1 MRRAIALAIL
11 LYPRAWRTRYGT
23 EFNAL
28 LEDVRPGWR
37 ELWDIVRG
45 ALRMQIFTWNWR
57 RTAAAF
63 ALAGAVVA
71 GVIAARTAD
80 TFVSTT
86 VMKVTTRQTPGAFL
100 RVATS
105 DVLSRHALFEIIQQ
119 NDLYQ
124 DDRKRLPL
132 EDIVQ
137 SMRNRYIRIVPV
149 PRGGEG
155 VFAVSFQ
162 DPDPHKAQRV
172 TADIANRLLD
182 ASKGGRAGSLEILD
196 PASLP
201 QQPAEPHLRA
211 VIVAIGLAAGLIV
224 GFLVLGVRRWPLVAA
239 CGAAA
244 AAVALAFAFA
254 IPDRWVSSA
263 VLRMEPAGDYAEL
276 LRETLAQ
283 VPPDCAIRTMQN
295 GGAFMI
301 TCRHADRFQAQA
313 DVRKVVTR
321 MVEQNVTLARLPH
334 HNLEVLDPASFP
346 EQPAS
351 PNRLVISAL
360 GLFAGLLAGT
370 VVLWRRRPKTAA
382 AGA

>member
-11 LYPRAWRTRYGT
+11 LYPRAWRARYGA

-80 TFVSTT
+80 TFISTT

-100 RVATS
+100 RVATA
-105 DVLSRHALFEIIQQ
+105 DALSRHVLAEIIQQ
-119 NDLYQ
+119 RDLYA

-132 EDIVQ
+132 EDVVQ
-137 SMRNRYIRIVPV
+137 AMRNRYIRIVPV

-162 DPDPHKAQRV
+162 EPDPRKAQRV

-244 AAVALAFAFA
+244 AVVALAFAFA
-254 IPDRWVSSA
+254 IPDRWVSNA
-263 VLRMEPAGDYAEL
+263 VLRMEPAGDAEL

-301 TCRHADRFQAQA
+301 TCRHADRLQAQA

-321 MVEQNVTLARLPH
+321 MVEQNVMPARLPH

-346 EQPAS
+346 EQPAT
-351 PNRLVISAL
+351 PNRLIVSLL
-360 GLFAGLLAGT
+360 GLCAGLIAGT
-370 VVLWRRRPKTAA
+370 VILWRRRQPTTAA